1 MKAFSFFLLYL
12 ALVIIGPLLTI
23 ASLNTLFNLSIPY
36 EIETWA
42 AVVWLSMITFGN
54 VVTTIR
60 NKKNVA

>member
-1 MKAFSFFLLYL
+1 
-12 ALVIIGPLLTI
+12 LTI